1 MFWLPCSQ
9 ASYFFHKARI
19 VIYTAVTY
27 IYNRLWPAL
36 LGHMLCKLRNYRKL
50 VKAESSASKEIALGT
65 GASYSTCVY
74 DCSAWGSLSCTRKNQ
89 FDHRQ
94 LSSRVFCKEKHS
106 KHALSNTTQPLS
118 TTPWAFKNQNESLN
132 TWTSSGVNSWQ
143 TWHHTDVV
151 SAEKESSQLKSDCRA
166 RCDST
171 ASHRSSPSSPSQP
184 TAILRSDG
192 EMVVFYRRLCYTPKL
207 LCLQIF
213 PAHGLLGCWKI
224 CVPWCSV
231 ALKSPI
237 LHEEQWW
244 QTQPPGGEKRQCNRC
259 RDAKRAWF

>member
-9 ASYFFHKARI
+9 ASYFFHKAHI

-65 GASYSTCVY
+65 GASYSMCVY

-118 TTPWAFKNQNESLN
+118 TTPWAFKEPKRELKYMNQQWGEQLTNM
-132 TWTSSGVNSWQ
+132 TP
-143 TWHHTDVV
+143 HRRCV
-151 SAEKESSQLKSDCRA
+151 SRKRVLPAEEW
-166 RCDST
+166 
-171 ASHRSSPSSPSQP
+171 
-184 TAILRSDG
+184 
-192 EMVVFYRRLCYTPKL
+192 
-207 LCLQIF
+207 LQ
-213 PAHGLLGCWKI
+213 GTVW
-224 CVPWCSV
+224 
-231 ALKSPI
+231 
-237 LHEEQWW
+237 
-244 QTQPPGGEKRQCNRC
+244 
-259 RDAKRAWF
+259 